1 MYFLAIQCKMRMRL
15 KPLFLWTILIV
26 GMTVLVV
33 AEGTKTNRHHII
45 LKKLFKDKNLGK
57 LLFWLFICRDLSRHE
72 INVVKQS

>member
-1 MYFLAIQCKMRMRL
+1 MYFPVRQCKMKMRL

-57 LLFWLFICRDLSRHE
+57 LPPVALLSIYLPRY
-72 INVVKQS
+72 Q

>member
-1 MYFLAIQCKMRMRL
+1 MYFLVIQCKMRMRL

-33 AEGTKTNRHHII
+33 AEGTKTNRYHII

-57 LLFWLFICRDLSRHE
+57 LPPITLLAIYLPRY
-72 INVVKQS
+72 Q

>member
-1 MYFLAIQCKMRMRL
+1 MYFPVIQCKMRMRL

-33 AEGTKTNRHHII
+33 AEGTKTNRRHII

-57 LLFWLFICRDLSRHE
+57 LLPVTLLAIYLPRYR
-72 INVVKQS
+72 